1 MERLRRY
8 GAAVGVG
15 LLLLVAGCEEMGN
28 VHEKPS
34 DEPYAADPNPEP
46 EPEPDPEAGRID
58 AYAHECL
65 EIEEVIYNPDGNETT
80 KHIWENQCSY
90 EVIVFYCQ
98 ASYTG
103 PVLDPPA
110 PGHIWTDRR
119 DCGTSG
125 PAPADSLIFYG
136 PSQPFYNRGQHLHAA
151 GSAYGSTW
159 SITVGQ
165 DYTGY
170 RGHIKYDV
178 TYRYAVCRADTEAHY
193 RSYLPEFTSD
203 ADGNYECWID

>member
-65 EIEEVIYNPDGNETT
+65 EIEEVIYNPDGYETT

-119 DCGTSG
+119 DCGTSVRLL
-125 PAPADSLIFYG
+125 PTRSSSMALRSRSTTVVSTCMPRAPHTDLPG
-136 PSQPFYNRGQHLHAA
+136 PSP
-151 GSAYGSTW
+151 
-159 SITVGQ
+159 
-165 DYTGY
+165 
-170 RGHIKYDV
+170 
-178 TYRYAVCRADTEAHY
+178 
-193 RSYLPEFTSD
+193 
-203 ADGNYECWID
+203 